1 MLELREL
8 ELGRQPV
15 LYELRDEAR
24 LVSSDPRIGTQ
35 IGDYRIERLLGRGG
49 MHVVYLTEHVRVAF
63 DDFRVGVFSASDV
76 PTGWRASIHPTGRSA
91 AW

>member
-1 MLELREL
+1 VLELREL

-24 LVSSDPRIGTQ
+24 LVSSDPRIRNQ

-49 MHVVYLTEHVRVAF
+49 RV
-63 DDFRVGVFSASDV
+63 SSTCTST
-76 PTGWRASIHPTGRSA
+76 PT
-91 AW
+91 

>member
-1 MLELREL
+1 MLELRGL

-24 LVSSDPRIGTQ
+24 LVSSDPGIRNQ

-49 MHVVYLTEHVRVAF
+49 RVSSTCTSTPA
-63 DDFRVGVFSASDV
+63 
-76 PTGWRASIHPTGRSA
+76 
-91 AW
+91 